1 VVEDFEHVKISG
13 DLGFYVRERGIAS
26 VSQERP
32 QTTRPRIVVAGSI
45 NMDLV
50 VRSARLPRPGETII
64 GRETQEL
71 PGGKGANQ
79 AVAAA
84 RLEADVALI
93 GRVGDDGFGERLR
106 AGLQK
111 EGIDIGR
118 VAVTQ
123 RCASGL
129 AIVAVEDSG
138 ENAITVIPGANGRLT
153 AVDVRAASDLIR
165 DADVL
170 LLQLEVPLE
179 TVLAAIEL
187 ARQYRTLVILDP
199 APAPASFPRSLLSV
213 DVACPNETEAAALTG
228 VPITNLEDATR
239 AALRLRELGTRYAV
253 ITLGRE
259 GALVCGPE
267 GKYEQIHSFEIKAVD
282 TTAAGDAFAA
292 ALGVC
297 LAQGKSMSDAVQYAC
312 AAGALAASRPGA
324 QPAMPTAAD
333 VARLLRRLGP

>member
-1 VVEDFEHVKISG
+1 VVEDFEHGKISG

-32 QTTRPRIVVAGSI
+32 QPSRPRIVVAGSI

-84 RLEADVALI
+84 RLEADVSMI
-93 GRVGDDGFGERLR
+93 GRVGDDGFGQRLR
-106 AGLQK
+106 TGLQK
-111 EGIDIGR
+111 EGINVSR
-118 VAVTQ
+118 VTVTSQ
-123 RCASGL
+123 CASGL

-138 ENAITVIPGANGRLT
+138 ENAITVISGANGRLT
-153 AVDVRAASDLIR
+153 PDDVRAAADLIR

-179 TVLAAIEL
+179 TVLAAIDL
-187 ARQYRTLVILDP
+187 ARQYKTLVILDP
-199 APAPASFPRSLLSV
+199 APAPASFPPNLLSV

-239 AALRLRELGTRYAV
+239 AALRLRELGTRHAV
-253 ITLGRE
+253 ITLGRK
-259 GALVCGPE
+259 GALVCGPD
-267 GKYEQIHSFEIKAVD
+267 GKSEHISSFDVKAVD

-292 ALGVC
+292 ALGVS
-297 LAQGKSMSDAVQYAC
+297 LAQGKSTFDAVQYAC

-324 QPAMPTAAD
+324 QPAMPAAFD
-333 VARLLRRLGP
+333 VARLVARLGR